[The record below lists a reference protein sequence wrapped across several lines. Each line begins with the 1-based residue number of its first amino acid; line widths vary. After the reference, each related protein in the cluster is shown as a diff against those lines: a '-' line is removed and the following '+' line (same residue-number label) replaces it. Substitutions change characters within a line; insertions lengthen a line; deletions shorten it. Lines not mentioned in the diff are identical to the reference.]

1 MATDKAQTTEIDL
14 RNVFTNQAPYSG
26 HSLRNMDS
34 LGTEAADRLRLAGE
48 LLAERVYSLNS
59 ALHAYP
65 ENLEDIKGILDS
77 FGIPASDLLQTECLS
92 TKPLIV
98 PRWLF
103 ERETSMG
110 GMQLGIDAEVD
121 ACADWIRFHINAKS
135 ADAIRHLNEARKN
148 LLSST
153 FAESFGYWRKEQG
166 LVADYVLPNTMTLS
180 GAQIFRAFSGLYDY
194 TIPVPAAFSKGR
206 FFVFALNHELAHLLR
221 LQINPEPDANY
232 VSGESSQDRSVSS
245 GRDMEGFCD
254 CLATLKHIQS
264 TGDTDFPR
272 LIGDLRTISVL
283 NGSAEKEV
291 LLPVGFRKRPA
302 AEYDTQ
308 PHIEAAI
315 RYAQDMG
322 DDFYALPETALI
334 KAAYEIAKQEKLSE
348 PQLRQLEQL
357 VRAPIYSQWSP
368 SAREVQARLDEIE
381 DYGFVRIKSI
391 EHFMA
396 MGSQAESQADRNT
409 ILNPR
414 PLGDA
419 EYRIIRAHREALQ
432 RLDEAIVSEPKQQYF
447 DRLITDLLETMM
459 SPYNYAPL
467 STLHGEHLD
476 TWKMTSGWSNYRR
489 EGIEYTLEGREHS
502 EGFFEE
508 VECPRYQRDLQLH
521 DQLTDPNASIID
533 TPMLHAAI
541 TSVWEACKNA
551 PHPKSILQQLGI
563 GYD

>member
-1 MATDKAQTTEIDL
+1 MATDKAQSDIIDL
-14 RNVFTNQAPYSG
+14 SRVFREQVPYLDD
-26 HSLRNMDS
+26 SLRNMDS

-48 LLAERVYSLNS
+48 ALARRVYSLNS

-65 ENLEDIKGILDS
+65 KGSEDIGSILES
-77 FGIPASDLLQTECLS
+77 LSIPASCLLQTGCLS
-92 TKPLIV
+92 KKPLIV

-103 ERETSMG
+103 ERETSTDG
-110 GMQLGIDAEVD
+110 VQLDTDAEVD

-135 ADAIRHLNEARKN
+135 ADAFQHLNETSQY
-148 LLSST
+148 LLSSP
-153 FAESFGYWRKEQG
+153 FAESFGYWEKEQG
-166 LVADYVLPNTMTLS
+166 LVADYIVPNTMTLS
-180 GAQIFRAFSGLYDY
+180 GAQLFRAFSGLYDF
-194 TIPVPAAFSKGR
+194 TIPVPAAFNKGR

-291 LLPVGFRKRPA
+291 LLPIGFRKRPA

-322 DDFYALPETALI
+322 DDFHVLPETALI
-334 KAAYEIAKQEKLSE
+334 EAAYEIAKQEKLSE

-357 VRAPIYSQWSP
+357 VSAPAYSQAIP
-368 SAREVQARLDEIE
+368 SAREVQARMDEIE
-381 DYGFVRIKSI
+381 DYGFLKAKGI
-391 EHFMA
+391 EHVMSLLQ
-396 MGSQAESQADRNT
+396 GQLKGDRST
-409 ILNPR
+409 IMDSR
-414 PLGDA
+414 PLGDE
-419 EYRIIRAHREALQ
+419 EYRIIQAHRKALQ
-432 RLDEAIVSEPKQQYF
+432 RLNEAIESEPKQKYF
-447 DRLITDLLETMM
+447 DRIIIDLLETMM

-467 STLHGEHLD
+467 STLHREHLD
-476 TWKMTSGWSNYRR
+476 TWKMTWGWTNYKR
-489 EGIEYTLEGREHS
+489 EGSHYRLEGKNYSEDFFKSIEWSRHKRE
-502 EGFFEE
+502 F
-508 VECPRYQRDLQLH
+508 RLH
-521 DQLTDPNASIID
+521 EQLTNPSNSIID

-541 TSVWEACKNA
+541 SKVWEGYKNA
-551 PHPKSILQQLGI
+551 PPPESITQQLGRSL
-563 GYD
+563 D